1 MQNGTCFQSVP
12 EGWLSSKKLFPQYHQ
27 WVQGLLKKG
36 WSEGWISRVSGKKIE
51 IATCQGEFF
60 LKATEENLTEF
71 YEKIFILS
79 SFSGRNE
86 EVLCEFR
93 DHLNKWMRLNL
104 PVPNFKGV
112 KYAWARFASKEN
124 GAETG
129 PELREIIERVLW
141 REERLKL
148 TETGKK
154 NAERICLAPP
164 RKTDNYM
171 LTPVDEQ
178 GVRIDRI
185 KYYTPN
191 NYLKDKKGSQF
202 KKMVA
207 WAYESTKDQFPEVIK
222 KSRQGNYYIHL
233 EKASFAKLVEFMGL
247 YASFAPEAEQET
259 SMDILENLIGK
270 YKRVHHVDIPR
281 PIFYSKD
288 FISQNK
294 GESWEQAICRIVREN
309 SGIILQP
316 QSLTE
321 WGPKKGRSLGIY
333 GKGSERE
340 KQA

>member
-1 MQNGTCFQSVP
+1 MQNGTCFQLVP

-36 WSEGWISRVSGKKIE
+36 WSEGWISCVSGKKIE

-60 LKATEENLTEF
+60 LRATEENLTDF
-71 YEKIFILS
+71 YEKILILIA
-79 SFSGRNE
+79 FSGRNE
-86 EVLCEFR
+86 EIACEFGNR
-93 DHLNKWMRLNL
+93 LNKLMGLKL
-104 PVPNFKGV
+104 PSPYFKRI
-112 KYAWARFASKEN
+112 KYAWAKFASEEK
-124 GAETG
+124 GVQQG
-129 PELREIIERVLW
+129 PELREAIEEALW
-141 REERLKL
+141 RKEHLKL
-148 TETGKK
+148 TGMGKL
-154 NAERICLAPP
+154 NAELICLAPSK
-164 RKTDNYM
+164 KTDKYS

-178 GVRIDRI
+178 GKCIDRI

-191 NYLKDKKGSQF
+191 SYLGDKKGPQF
-202 KKMVA
+202 KKMVV
-207 WAYESTKDQFPEVIK
+207 WAYESTKVQFPEVVK

-247 YASFAPEAEQET
+247 YASFAPEAEQEA

-288 FISQNK
+288 FILQNK
-294 GESWEQAICRIVREN
+294 GESWEQAICRIVRGH

-333 GKGSERE
+333 SKESERNR
-340 KQA
+340 